1 MFVLDLAFT
10 TRISSENYFSRNSSV
25 MSFMG
30 GRIRFCGAVNPALV
44 VDLHLNN
51 GRGLMCT
58 LQAVAPR
65 PAAVQVITS
74 AQDAGPSDTEPAHT
88 LLKAAGAWAVDKA
101 PLIAARFP
109 GYCC

>member
-1 MFVLDLAFT
+1 MFVLGLALT
-10 TRISSENYFSRNSSV
+10 TGISSEDYFSRNSSV

-30 GRIRFCGAVNPALV
+30 GCIRFRDAVNAAIV
-44 VDLHLNN
+44 VDLHLNS
-51 GRGLMCT
+51 GRGLMCA
-58 LQAVAPR
+58 LQTVAPGR
-65 PAAVQVITS
+65 AAVQIITS

>member
-1 MFVLDLAFT
+1 MLVLLLAFT
-10 TRISSENYFSRNSSV
+10 TRISSETYFSRNSSV

-30 GRIRFCGAVNPALV
+30 VAFVSATLLNPGIV
-44 VDLHLNN
+44 VDLPLNS
-51 GRGLMCT
+51 GRGLMC
-58 LQAVAPR
+58 PYKESR
-65 PAAVQVITS
+65 PDVRPSKVITS
-74 AQDAGPSDTEPAHT
+74 PQDAGPSDTERAHT